1 MSYVGTLVLLGLL
14 ILIHEAGHFA
24 AARLTRIPVA
34 AFAVGFGPRVWSRR
48 WGGTE
53 YSLRALPLGG
63 FVLPAVDG
71 DAEFRAIGLRRR
83 LVFFLGGPLANLI
96 VALPLFAALNS
107 LRSGFSF
114 HAVLVAPLG
123 QVLATCWKML
133 GSLAGLF
140 TDPASLSGVI
150 GIVVQGGQMAET
162 GLLLELAISLSVSL
176 AVLNLLPVPVL
187 DGGQILLG
195 CLEEAFPRL
204 VRLRPAATLLG
215 VVLLG
220 GLMIYA
226 NVQDVARYLG

>member
-1 MSYVGTLVLLGLL
+1 MSYVGILVLLSLL
-14 ILIHEAGHFA
+14 VLIHEAGHFA
-24 AARLTRIPVA
+24 VARLVGIPVA
-34 AFAVGFGPRVWSRR
+34 EFAVGFGPRVWSRR
-48 WGGTE
+48 RGRTE

-63 FVLPAVDG
+63 FVLPAVASN
-71 DAEFRAIGLRRR
+71 AEFRAFGLRRR
-83 LVFFLGGPLANLI
+83 LLFFLGGPLANLI
-96 VALPLFAALNS
+96 VTVPLLSVLNS
-107 LRSGFSF
+107 LKGGFSLSN
-114 HAVLVAPLG
+114 VLIAPLVQIPAACG
-123 QVLATCWKML
+123 EML
-133 GSLAGLF
+133 GALSRLF

-162 GLLLELAISLSVSL
+162 GLLLEVAISLSLSL

-204 VRLRPAATLLG
+204 VHLRPAATLLG

-226 NVQDVARYLG
+226 NVQDAARYWG